1 MQAVT
6 PMAEPSVLVEIQ
18 TLDITSFF
26 PVKFAVSGRAMVD
39 SVPRCRKR
47 ECRLMASV
55 TLAEG
60 RIRALGPPEIRT

>member
-6 PMAEPSVLVEIQ
+6 PMAEPLVLVDIQ
-18 TLDITSFF
+18 ALDITSFF
-26 PVKFAVSGRAMVD
+26 PVKLADSGRAMVD
-39 SVPRCRKR
+39 SVTRCRKR

-60 RIRALGPPEIRT
+60 RIRAFWPPEIRT